1 MPVRGDRKKT
11 VPSSGESRDV
21 AMTIPFNK
29 PHYPLKGALAV
40 VQATLSGTISGN
52 GKYTKLCQAFFEK
65 NYGFRKSLLT
75 TSCSDALEMA
85 ALLSGIK
92 QGDEVIMPSY
102 TFVSTANAFLLR
114 GAVIRFADTLPG
126 IPNIDPEAVRTLI
139 TPKTRAIVVV
149 HYSGIACDMDPILA
163 LAAEHH
169 LLVIEDAAHAIDSYY
184 KGRPLGSIGQ
194 FGTFSFHETKNIFC
208 GEGGMLAV
216 NDEQFV
222 RRAEIIWEKGTN
234 RAAFYRGEI
243 DKYGWVDTGSSFLPS
258 DALAAFL
265 HTQLM
270 LLPRIQ
276 DRRKQAWYRYHEA
289 LRPLEEAGCLK
300 RPVVPDYATVNGN
313 MYFVETSSI
322 DERDRLITHLKN
334 HGVMAV
340 FHYPPLHTSQYF
352 TPLHDGRPLP
362 HTEHFSDTIVR
373 LPFYFSLKKSQIQ
386 FVADTIRRFY
396 Q

>member
-1 MPVRGDRKKT
+1 
-11 VPSSGESRDV
+11 
-21 AMTIPFNK
+21 MTIPFNK
-29 PHYPLKGALAV
+29 PYYPLKGALAV

-65 NYGFRKSLLT
+65 NYAFRKTLLT

-85 ALLSGIK
+85 ALLSGIR

-126 IPNIDPEAVRTLI
+126 IPNIDPEAVRDLI
-139 TPKTRAIVVV
+139 TPKTRVIVVV

-163 LAAEHH
+163 MAAEHH

-184 KGRPLGSIGQ
+184 KGRPLGSLGQ

-208 GEGGMLAV
+208 GEGGLLAV

-270 LLPRIQ
+270 MLPRIQ
-276 DRRKQAWYRYHEA
+276 DRRKRAWYRYHEA
-289 LRPLEEAGCLK
+289 LRPLEEAGYLK

-313 MYFVETSSI
+313 MYFVETTSI
-322 DERDRLITHLKN
+322 DERDRLIAHLKS
-334 HGVMAV
+334 HGIMAV

-362 HTEHFSDTIVR
+362 NTEHFSDTIVR
-373 LPFYFSLKKSQIQ
+373 LPFYYSLKKSQIHY
-386 FVADTIRRFY
+386 VADTIGRFFR
-396 Q
+396 